1 MNESRSVDVPGRRR
15 RLTYANVVSTVA
27 LVLAMSGGAL
37 AAHKYLLSSRK
48 QIKPS
53 LLTSL
58 KGNQGPTGASGTRG
72 ATGPTGATGASN
84 PDATTVDGETVTRIF
99 NSAPGP
105 SYTPIYSKDGLTL
118 LAQCQNNGTSLGLEA
133 QSADANGALYGTGID
148 QDTPL
153 LGLKH
158 AMTGTAPIA
167 LFATN
172 SGTHYGMMVLTYATP
187 EGATVGVDLG
197 FVADGDV
204 LGNAANCGVWGTAV
218 SS

>member
-1 MNESRSVDVPGRRR
+1 MNESRNADVPGRRR
-15 RLTYANVVSTVA
+15 RLTYANVTATVA
-27 LVLAMSGGAL
+27 LVFAMSGGAL
-37 AAHKYLLSSRK
+37 AAHKYLLNSAK

-99 NSAPGP
+99 NNAPGP
-105 SYTPIYSKDGLTL
+105 SFTQFYSKDGLTL
-118 LAQCQNNGTSLGLEA
+118 SAECQSNGESLGLEA

-148 QDTPL
+148 QNSPL
-153 LGLKH
+153 LGLNH
-158 AMTGTAPIA
+158 GLTGTNAIP

-172 SGTHYGMMVLTYATP
+172 SGTHYGSMVLTYANSD
-187 EGATVGVDLG
+187 GATVTVDLG
-197 FVADGDV
+197 FIAVGGALANAD
-204 LGNAANCGVWGTAV
+204 NCAVWGTGI